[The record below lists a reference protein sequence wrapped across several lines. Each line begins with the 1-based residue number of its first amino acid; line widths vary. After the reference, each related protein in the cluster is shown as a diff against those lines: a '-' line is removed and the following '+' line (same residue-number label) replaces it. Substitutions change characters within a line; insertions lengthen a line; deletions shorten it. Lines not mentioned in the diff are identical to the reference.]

1 MHTLN
6 KNDRPNESKAEII
19 NKQTKNRQK
28 KKRERQTQH
37 SHLNTYYRKQH
48 PKMNVFTAYVHHNNI
63 QHNNKMLI
71 PGTAT
76 KNLTASLWPWKDNCA
91 WAMEQYGVKVAGV
104 TLSVRVLLYTRMTPP
119 GRPPPD
125 EAPPGPLL
133 VPITDCLLPGH
144 REGSVY
150 FQILK
155 TKRLYIYKFCLGLG
169 CLDTDRDPFTSR
181 S

>member
-1 MHTLN
+1 
-6 KNDRPNESKAEII
+6 
-19 NKQTKNRQK
+19 
-28 KKRERQTQH
+28 
-37 SHLNTYYRKQH
+37 
-48 PKMNVFTAYVHHNNI
+48 
-63 QHNNKMLI
+63 MLI

-91 WAMEQYGVKVAGV
+91 WAMEQYGVKVAGM

-155 TKRLYIYKFCLGLG
+155 TKVISRFRLGLG
-169 CLDTDRDPFTSR
+169 CLDTDRDPLISK

>member
-1 MHTLN
+1 M
-6 KNDRPNESKAEII
+6 
-19 NKQTKNRQK
+19 
-28 KKRERQTQH
+28 
-37 SHLNTYYRKQH
+37 NTYYLKQH
-48 PKMNVFTAYVHHNNI
+48 PKMNVFIAYVHNNNN

-155 TKRLYIYKFCLGLG
+155 TKRLYTSSVLAWVAWTQTGIRLLPDLKKNKIISKFCLGLG
-169 CLDTDRDPFTSR
+169 CLDTDRDVYFQILKGFFFKVLS
-181 S
+181 

>member
-1 MHTLN
+1 M
-6 KNDRPNESKAEII
+6 
-19 NKQTKNRQK
+19 
-28 KKRERQTQH
+28 
-37 SHLNTYYRKQH
+37 
-48 PKMNVFTAYVHHNNI
+48 
-63 QHNNKMLI
+63 
-71 PGTAT
+71 
-76 KNLTASLWPWKDNCA
+76 
-91 WAMEQYGVKVAGV
+91 KVAGV

-155 TKRLYIYKFCLGLG
+155 TKKFCLGLG
-169 CLDTDRDPFTSR
+169 CLDTDRDPFISK